1 MLHSTILRTV
11 PRQHRRDGP
20 LDARERSEL
29 CDLFLALG
37 PDAPTLCAG
46 WSTLDLAAHL
56 VIREH
61 DPRSGFA
68 ILGGERFAKL
78 EHSLM
83 DNARSQGYEHL
94 VDRLRAGPPL
104 VPWRLPMLRQALN
117 LTEWFVHHEDV
128 RRPAGRAPRSDRPDL
143 DGTLWTMLRRASR
156 LMLRKVRGAGVA
168 LEAPGFGEVPARG
181 PGPSVRLTGGPQELI
196 ALPQRP
202 TQGGAGRHRR
212 LRGGQG
218 HRRGR
223 SPRLLT
229 PAGSPGER
237 D

>member
-1 MLHSTILRTV
+1 MT
-11 PRQHRRDGP
+11 DGAGDDRPAGSAAAPDSRP

-29 CDLFLALG
+29 CDLFLAVG
-37 PDAPTLCAG
+37 PEAPTLCQG

-78 EHSLM
+78 ERSLM
-83 DNARSQGYEHL
+83 DNARAQGYAKL

-104 VPWRLPMLRQALN
+104 LPWRVPVLREFLN

-128 RRPAGRAPRSDRPDL
+128 RRATGRPPRDDRPDL
-143 DGTLWTMLRRASR
+143 DRTLWTMLRRASR

-168 LEAPGFGEVPARG
+168 LDAPGFGEVPARG
-181 PGPSVRLTGGPQELI
+181 PGPSVRLTGGPQELT
-196 ALPQRP
+196 LYLS
-202 TQGGAGRHRR
+202 GR
-212 LRGGQG
+212 
-218 HRRGR
+218 R
-223 SPRLLT
+223 SAARVDLT
-229 PAGSPGER
+229 GPEEARAVIESAPLGF
-237 D
+237 

>member
-1 MLHSTILRTV
+1 MAGAPLADPPDGSSAA
-11 PRQHRRDGP
+11 PGDGP

-29 CDLFLALG
+29 CDLFLVLG
-37 PDAPTLCAG
+37 PDARTLCAG

-68 ILGGERFAKL
+68 ILGGERFARL

-83 DNARSQGYEHL
+83 DNARSQGFERL

-104 VPWRLPMLRQALN
+104 VPWRLPLLRQTFN

-143 DGTLWTMLRRASR
+143 DATLWTMLRRTSR
-156 LMLRKVRGAGVA
+156 LMLRKVRGVSVA
-168 LEAPGFGEVPARG
+168 LDAPGFGEVPARG
-181 PGPSVRLTGGPQELI
+181 QGPSVRLTGGPQELM
-196 ALPQRP
+196 LYLN
-202 TQGGAGRHRR
+202 GRRR
-212 LRGGQG
+212 AAHVDVTGPDEARAIVESAPLGI
-218 HRRGR
+218 
-223 SPRLLT
+223 
-229 PAGSPGER
+229 
-237 D
+237 